1 MKIRACHGSATAV
14 LGGSDSKITPKKP
27 TAIAM
32 TAKDE
37 TASPSTTRPISA
49 VKITSVLH
57 KVTPMAKLRRPN
69 KATTQAVANIWA
81 MAPVTA

>member
-1 MKIRACHGSATAV
+1 M
-14 LGGSDSKITPKKP
+14 GGSDSKITPTNP
-27 TAIAM
+27 SAMAITAGE
-32 TAKDE
+32 E

-57 KVTPMAKLRRPN
+57 KVTPTAKLRRPN
-69 KATTQAVANIWA
+69 SATTQAVASIWA